1 MIISIVLVVA
11 TGLGSIAAFAS
22 YLAAKKNNQTAK
34 LGILNEIAVDWSR
47 VRNSWSLAQAVVR
60 GTDDYYS
67 PLLQHHESLVTRTH
81 KQHQKDPFTKNAA
94 LNELRTEI
102 EILVQFFDRLS
113 MKILEGALS
122 PADAYSILGPSVAR
136 HSRVVRW
143 TVGAETATPNFDGR
157 FGQAPDLG
165 WVQVLVA
172 EELRGRRSR
181 IIYLSDALW
190 SELVQRRD
198 LQIDSICDIA
208 AHKASSGS
216 GRRAQKRAFELARPF
231 SNRDHALKLSH
242 HLTYSEYI
250 PKRTFTEFG
259 EVGFSE
265 LDEITLERYRN
276 ISDLQLLRT
285 WTKSIALLRFRIL
298 SP

>member
-1 MIISIVLVVA
+1 MIVSIVLVVA

-67 PLLQHHESLVTRTH
+67 PLLPHHESLVTRAH
-81 KQHQKDPFTKNAA
+81 KQYQKDPFKKNAA

-143 TVGAETATPNFDGR
+143 TVGAETATPSFDGR
-157 FGQAPDLG
+157 FGQTPDLD

-198 LQIDSICDIA
+198 LGVYSICHIA

-231 SNRDHALKLSH
+231 CKRHHALKLSH

-250 PKRTFTEFG
+250 PKCTFTDFG
-259 EVGFSE
+259 TTELSE
-265 LDEITLERYRN
+265 PDDITLESYKDIR
-276 ISDLQLLRT
+276 DLRLLRT
-285 WTKSIALLRFRIL
+285 WAKNISLLRFRIL